1 MVTERQIRKQFEKVY
16 ELSQRSQKES
26 HKFDMMMSEYYGG
39 VHYSDADRDELID
52 ALDYGTGRTDF
63 YEFNKIMKEINKQ
76 V

>member
-1 MVTERQIRKQFEKVY
+1 MVTENQIRKQFEKVY
-16 ELSQRSQKES
+16 ELSQKNQDES
-26 HKFDMMMSEYYGG
+26 HKLDMMMHKYYGTI
-39 VHYSDADRDELID
+39 HYSDADRDELID